1 MQHASQVH
9 HFNPNAE
16 GAAARAVPQCEHC
29 TRGLIYA
36 APSVSALAREA
47 SLPCGLGLPIEVA
60 MLADLGLLQLC
71 TCPAGRVWA
80 RRIGMAEAAETA
92 IRKEI
97 GGLNQEAVRRRL
109 AAVFEEASV
118 PARYASYTVAGFLNL
133 FGDEG
138 KAGALKLVQAH
149 LDHGHVPQPD
159 GPRPGIYLHG
169 RPGVGKTGLL
179 SPLFMHYVRQGRPG
193 LWVQFNDLMAAVKDF
208 DSGKVNERVRLC
220 QTVEFLMLDDFAD
233 PGASKAATDY
243 ARDVVFRIVDARNGA
258 GLPTLITS
266 NLDPVAVGKQYHER
280 LARRIFEACAVAE
293 VAGKSAREVLA

>member
-1 MQHASQVH
+1 MQHVSTVT

-16 GAAARAVPQCEHC
+16 GAAARAAPQCEHC
-29 TRGLIYA
+29 TRGLIYD

-47 SLPCGLGLPIEVA
+47 SLPCGVSLPVEVA
-60 MLADLGLLQLC
+60 MLADLGLLRIC
-71 TCPAGRVWA
+71 TCPAGQTWA
-80 RRIGMAEAAETA
+80 RQIGKAAAAHAAVE
-92 IRKEI
+92 KEI
-97 GGLNQEAVRRRL
+97 ATLNQEGVRRRL
-109 AAVFEEASV
+109 AAVFEDAAV
-118 PARYASYTVAGFLNL
+118 PARYASYTVAGFLAL
-133 FGDEG
+133 FGEEG

-149 LDHGHVPQPD
+149 LDHGCVPQPD
-159 GPRPGIYLHG
+159 GARPGIYLHG

-193 LWVQFNDLMAAVKDF
+193 LWVQFNDLMSAVKDF

-233 PGASKAATDY
+233 PGAGKAATDY

-258 GLPTLITS
+258 GLPTFITS

-280 LARRIFEACAVAE
+280 LARRIFELCAVAE